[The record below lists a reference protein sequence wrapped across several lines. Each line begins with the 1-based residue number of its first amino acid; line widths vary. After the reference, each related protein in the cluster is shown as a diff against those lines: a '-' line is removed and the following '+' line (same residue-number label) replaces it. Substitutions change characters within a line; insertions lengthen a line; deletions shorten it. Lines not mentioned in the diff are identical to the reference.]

1 METCG
6 GYLKE
11 CLNGGW
17 IELSQEGNLNANA
30 RLFRKAGTVR
40 KIYTDNAE
48 SNIKVIL
55 ALSLRKDLESVPE
68 LILPSRI
75 LRENGIITGYE
86 MPWADGRTW
95 TEVRGDSG
103 ISFGEKLRLLENAAD
118 ALRRFPRDLIWG
130 DVHGNNL
137 LVCEEGIRIAD
148 PDGLGLSSPQEILLD
163 ELPGRYRGKD
173 GHIRIS
179 RDTDILGLCVL
190 GLELLLDGRTVADD
204 FYRGEA
210 WEIGLKRWDFPKV
223 LLLRVFAMQQGAPVF
238 TDEPLTYEN
247 GSHAGEMEG
256 PVSGS
261 SSVEISY
268 TNPYITAAWAYP
280 GVVEFILEQ

>member
-86 MPWADGRTW
+86 MPLADGRTW

-137 LVCEEGIRIAD
+137 LVCREGIRIAD

-190 GLELLLDGRTVADD
+190 GLELLLDGLD
-204 FYRGEA
+204 FYAFPAE
-210 WEIGLKRWDFPKV
+210 WKRQYLIFLEKHGAAALADSVWSTIADEGPC
-223 LLLRVFAMQQGAPVF
+223 LLRQGAFLPE
-238 TDEPLTYEN
+238 DAGILTYSRFLQE
-247 GSHAGEMEG
+247 
-256 PVSGS
+256 SGLWQ
-261 SSVEISY
+261 E
-268 TNPYITAAWAYP
+268 
-280 GVVEFILEQ
+280 EQKQKEKIDRWIKERNKRNE